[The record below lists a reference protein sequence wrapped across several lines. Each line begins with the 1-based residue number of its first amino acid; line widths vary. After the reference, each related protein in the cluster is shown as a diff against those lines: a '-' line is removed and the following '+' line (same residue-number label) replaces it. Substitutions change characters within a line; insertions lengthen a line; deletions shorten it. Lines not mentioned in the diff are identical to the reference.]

1 MNVRRI
7 VVLGIAAVAAGAA
20 ALLARNMLGG
30 GTPDASAQANL
41 QAVDVMVAS
50 TDVDPGRALDA
61 GNVRWQPWPK
71 DSISASLITR
81 DLHPDGIN
89 SIAGAV
95 VRAPLLAGEPIT
107 ENKIVHIGKSGF
119 MAAVI
124 SPGKRAVSI
133 PISVKT
139 GAGGFIL
146 PNDRVDVMLTRPLGR
161 TGKMFQ
167 VETVLRD
174 VRVLAIDQTY
184 KDEKDKQT
192 VIGDTATL
200 ELTPEQSE
208 LIALAQ
214 AQGTLALAL
223 RGLAEN
229 ASEKLAQEGEV
240 WGQRG
245 GSVRVIRYGVAQSS
259 TPSLGGARP

>member
-1 MNVRRI
+1 MNVRR
-7 VVLGIAAVAAGAA
+7 VVILGIAAVAAGAA

-30 GTPDASAQANL
+30 GSADVAAQANL
-41 QAVDVMVAS
+41 QAVDVLVAS
-50 TDVDPGRALDA
+50 SDVEPGSALDA

-71 DSISASLITR
+71 DSVSAALITR
-81 DLHPDGIN
+81 DLHPDGVNAIT
-89 SIAGAV
+89 GAV
-95 VRAPLLAGEPIT
+95 ARAPLLAGEPIT
-107 ENKIVHIGKSGF
+107 ENKIAHIGKSGF

-146 PNDRVDVMLTRPLGR
+146 PNDHVDVMLTRPLGR
-161 TGKMFQ
+161 SGRTFQ

-174 VRVLAIDQTY
+174 VRVLAIDQTF
-184 KDEKDKQT
+184 KDEKDAKSK
-192 VIGDTATL
+192 VGETATL
-200 ELTPEQSE
+200 ELTPEQAE

-214 AQGTLALAL
+214 AQGTLSLAL
-223 RGLAEN
+223 RGLAEGTDK
-229 ASEKLAQEGEV
+229 KLADEAET

-259 TPSLGGARP
+259 TPTLGGARQ